1 MLSRITASI
10 NQSHQTIVTPRH
22 IRLAELLNTVGIILS
37 IIGGVESGND
47 YSTTGRYVP
56 QTLTKVGLGLF
67 IASFAAILA
76 ITVILSSSISHAEP
90 GEKRVLLAV
99 ALSLPLLL
107 VRLIYGSVYIF
118 GNSSDFNSLSGSVT
132 ILLCMAL
139 FEEIGIVLIYEGVGL
154 TLRKVSK
161 QAVATG
167 EQNGLIN
174 KC

>member
-1 MLSRITASI
+1 M
-10 NQSHQTIVTPRH
+10 
-22 IRLAELLNTVGIILS
+22 GIILS
-37 IIGGVESGND
+37 IIGGTESGSD

-56 QTLTKVGLGLF
+56 QTLTKAGLGLF
-67 IASFAAILA
+67 IASFVAILT
-76 ITVILSSSISHAEP
+76 ITVVLSSSISHAEA

-107 VRLIYGSVYIF
+107 VRLVYGSVYIF
-118 GNSSDFNSLSGSVT
+118 GNSSDFSSLNGSVT
-132 ILLCMAL
+132 ILLCMGL

-167 EQNGLIN
+167 ERNGLIK
-174 KC
+174 KCLG

>member
-1 MLSRITASI
+1 M
-10 NQSHQTIVTPRH
+10 
-22 IRLAELLNTVGIILS
+22 GIILS
-37 IIGGVESGND
+37 IIGGVQSGND
-47 YSTTGRYVP
+47 YSTTHRYLP
-56 QTLTKVGLGLF
+56 QTLTKVGLALF

-118 GNSSDFNSLSGSVT
+118 GNASDFNSLSGSVT

-167 EQNGLIN
+167 EQSELLS